1 MHKKSVDIIEFMHLS
16 SHDWKLKSSFC
27 LRLEHL
33 HSTWNQIPFTLK
45 AFIRRLLFLF
55 PLSCLFQFNI
65 FVVSFL
71 FLVSLQNKLDKS
83 WVIPINFYKIVD
95 NSINKT
101 NLSTCTPRAFWDY
114 FYLLGKLYNPLVF
127 FFFFR
132 LMYLS
137 NNLSQGILGNNIML
151 KLVKLTATKHWICTP
166 QLIQYKLFYST
177 IEK

>member
-1 MHKKSVDIIEFMHLS
+1 MLLI
-16 SHDWKLKSSFC
+16 SSFN
-27 LRLEHL
+27 LLLPDYYTDLVKGRR
-33 HSTWNQIPFTLK
+33 W
-45 AFIRRLLFLF
+45 RLLFLF

-101 NLSTCTPRAFWDY
+101 SLSKCAPCAFWDY
-114 FYLLGKLYNPLVF
+114 FYLLGKLYNPL
-127 FFFFR
+127 FFFR

-137 NNLSQGILGNNIML
+137 KNLSQGFLGNNIML
-151 KLVKLTATKHWICTP
+151 KLVKLTSTKHWICTP
-166 QLIQYKLFYST
+166 
-177 IEK
+177 